1 MRDTSAEAAAVQI
14 AAFRRLSPAERVA
27 MAFEASE
34 WLMRV
39 TRARPAAPP
48 PPPTPA
54 VGSKEVRSRT
64 IPDAGA

>member
-34 WLMRV
+34 WLLMV
-39 TRARPAAPP
+39 ARARPAAPP
-48 PPPTPA
+48 TPPPPA
-54 VGSKEVRSRT
+54 VASADVRSLAVS
-64 IPDAGA
+64 DAGA